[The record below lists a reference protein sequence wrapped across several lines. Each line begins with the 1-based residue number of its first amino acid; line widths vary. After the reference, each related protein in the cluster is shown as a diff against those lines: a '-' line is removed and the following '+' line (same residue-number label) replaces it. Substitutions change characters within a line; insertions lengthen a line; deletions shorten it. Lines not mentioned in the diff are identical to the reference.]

1 MEQFDTLIHNV
12 DILNICMK
20 EFRPQ
25 KIIIDKMTA
34 MRTQTIFR
42 IVLQKGYACSIMVHT
57 RADQFLS
64 QLLIEHFD
72 TFAYTMQTH

>member
-1 MEQFDTLIHNV
+1 
-12 DILNICMK
+12 MK
-20 EFRPQ
+20 EFRTQ

-42 IVLQKGYACSIMVHT
+42 IVLQRGYACSIMVHT
-57 RADQFLS
+57 RADQLLS

-72 TFAYTMQTH
+72 TLPTQCRHIEHMHEGVWFPKKFY